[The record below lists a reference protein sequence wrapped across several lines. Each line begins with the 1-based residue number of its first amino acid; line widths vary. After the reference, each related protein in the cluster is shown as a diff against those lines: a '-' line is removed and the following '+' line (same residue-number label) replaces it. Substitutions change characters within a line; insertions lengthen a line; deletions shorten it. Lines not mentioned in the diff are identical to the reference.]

1 MYNERY
7 LQTVRL
13 ASQNNEYYIHA
24 RCRAEMRKSVVYNVD
39 LNVDSDGVILQC
51 QCECAVGLGPHCHCK
66 HVCALLYGLS
76 IFSVT
81 SEILVQEM
89 CTEQLQTFHKCK
101 KFMASPLKTSALT
114 LRKKYQKS
122 KSSVFKMS
130 NFDPRPKELKNLKSY
145 PSFFRNTCLNFSSY
159 SPQMPILQTIPPAN
173 LYASVNDH
181 DYLLQNPEDTCL
193 NDLLVA
199 SVTDEQVSE
208 IEIITRGQSSTSLW
222 FEERKKR
229 IQSSVFGKICKATS
243 KTDQHKLAHSIIYPT
258 SFSSPSVR
266 YGKQYENTAIKQ
278 YEQIKKQNTIECGI
292 FVSKSHPFL
301 VVHQTA

>member
-1 MYNERY
+1 
-7 LQTVRL
+7 
-13 ASQNNEYYIHA
+13 
-24 RCRAEMRKSVVYNVD
+24 
-39 LNVDSDGVILQC
+39 
-51 QCECAVGLGPHCHCK
+51 
-66 HVCALLYGLS
+66 
-76 IFSVT
+76 
-81 SEILVQEM
+81 
-89 CTEQLQTFHKCK
+89 
-101 KFMASPLKTSALT
+101 MASPLKTSALT

-122 KSSVFKMS
+122 KSGIFKMS

-145 PSFFRNTCLNFSSY
+145 PSFFRTCLNFSSY

-173 LYASVNDH
+173 KYASVNDH

-222 FEERKKR
+222 FKERKKR

-258 SFSSPSVR
+258 
-266 YGKQYENTAIKQ
+266 
-278 YEQIKKQNTIECGI
+278 
-292 FVSKSHPFL
+292 
-301 VVHQTA
+301 